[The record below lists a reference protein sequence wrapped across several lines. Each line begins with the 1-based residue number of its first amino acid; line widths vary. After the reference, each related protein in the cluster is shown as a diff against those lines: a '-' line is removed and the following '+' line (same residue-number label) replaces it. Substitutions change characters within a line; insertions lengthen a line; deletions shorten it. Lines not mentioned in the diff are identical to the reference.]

1 MTDFPSN
8 IRLYQNYPNPF
19 NPATTITYRMQK
31 AGVVTMELYTIQG
44 QRVKKLVNDFK
55 TEGQHSFRLNGSDL
69 ASGIYILR
77 GKMGV
82 QTETRKTTLIK

>member
-1 MTDFPSN
+1 
-8 IRLYQNYPNPF
+8 
-19 NPATTITYRMQK
+19 
-31 AGVVTMELYTIQG
+31 VVTIELYTIQG

-77 GKMGV
+77 GQLGP
-82 QTETRKTTLIK
+82 QTETRKITLIK